1 MNFVFLE
8 QEYDGNR
15 KFPYDAVDVAFYLND
30 LLLREEQ
37 NDTDSELLILDDEH
51 EQESFRIDVK
61 QS

>member
-8 QEYDGNR
+8 REYDGNLP
-15 KFPYDAVDVAFYLND
+15 FPYDAVDVAFYLND